1 MKLNRKIILIF
12 FILGII
18 SLVSVIII
26 ININNSVTRKGIV
39 QYNVNLNNLN
49 EVQNDP
55 LSVVNNYDELLY
67 KCWNSEDE
75 TDVKEC
81 INFLFKVSTPS
92 FKISV
97 GTMENLI
104 KSLVNTIKA
113 EKENNVKFINS
124 FYEDPIKVDKNT
136 VKINIK
142 DSFSDGDKII
152 EYTLIKDNNKWYI
165 NKVLLNKDQN

>member
-1 MKLNRKIILIF
+1 MKITKKAIYTF
-12 FILGII
+12 FISGFIVLA
-18 SLVSVIII
+18 SAIII
-26 ININNSVTRKGIV
+26 ININSSNNRDNIV
-39 QYNVNLNNLN
+39 KYNITLDNLD

-55 LSVVNNYDELLY
+55 VNVVNNYDELLY
-67 KCWNSEDE
+67 KCWNSGKEA
-75 TDVKEC
+75 DVKEC
-81 INFLFKVSTPS
+81 INYLFKVSTPS

-104 KSLVNTIKA
+104 KSQFNVIKI

-124 FYEDPIKVDKNT
+124 FYEDPVKVDKNT
-136 VKINIK
+136 IKINIK

-165 NKVLLNKDQN
+165 HNILLNKEQE